1 MNIRL
6 QPAAA
11 SIRSSSRGVRG
22 YCAQSSFG
30 PNCIGLTKMLATKRS
45 PWRRAASMRLT
56 WPACRFPMVG
66 TKATRSP
73 SRRQRCTCA
82 RTAAIVVTVSKRESL
97 SASEAVLGSGVLAA
111 LHGAHVA
118 LDRIEV
124 IARPLHEVAHEAGLA
139 AGGDVQHVVGD
150 EDLPVGVGACADA
163 DHGHVQLG
171 GDRLSE
177 RRRDALE
184 QHHVGA
190 GGFEPPRLIEEPGS

>member
-30 PNCIGLTKMLATKRS
+30 PNCIGLTKMLAMKRS

-56 WPACRFPMVG
+56 CPGCRFPMVG

-73 SRRQRCTCA
+73 ARRQACTRS
-82 RTAAIVVTVSKRESL
+82 RTAAIVVTVSKGAR
-97 SASEAVLGSGVLAA
+97 APSEAVLGSGVLACLHRAHIA
-111 LHGAHVA
+111 LQ
-118 LDRIEV
+118 RIEIV
-124 IARPLHEVAHEAGLA
+124 ARAFHEVAHEARLT

-150 EDLPVGVGACADA
+150 EDLPVGVGARADA
-163 DHGHVQLG
+163 DHGNV
-171 GDRLSE
+171 
-177 RRRDALE
+177 AL
-184 QHHVGA
+184 
-190 GGFEPPRLIEEPGS
+190 